1 MELKAASKMVQEM
14 MAQHGLAGWAYKLDG
29 AARRFGQCNY
39 RTRTIGQ
46 SAKIVLLN
54 DEHHV
59 RMNALHEIAHALAGP
74 KAGHGPEWR
83 RIARSIG
90 HSGAR
95 LYDPQV
101 VKTPPMKYRASCHSC
116 FMAHTSRKRSRVACK
131 ACCRKHNGGKFSEK
145 YLLQWEPMKGT
156 EVQMAKKSDGPRE
169 LKKLLTIPK
178 AANAKAPDGK
188 VSVSSII
195 EPLLLEG
202 KSTRAEIVAKVKEAR
217 PDLKDP
223 SAAISNVFRALAKAD
238 KNPHVVVVGGKVGV
252 GAKRGIEAAQAARV
266 QQAHERRMDRIQ
278 EWADRTTTEVSA
290 LFKRRDEFRAAWKA
304 EPKHKRV
311 WA

>member
-74 KAGHGPEWR
+74 GAGHGLKWK
-83 RIARSIG
+83 RIAQSIG

-116 FMAHTSRKRSRVACK
+116 FMAYTSRKRSRVACK

-145 YLLQWEPMKGT
+145 YLLQWETIEGT
-156 EVQMAKKSDGPRE
+156 EVQMAKKSGGPKE
-169 LKKLLTIPK
+169 PKKLPVAPK
-178 AANAKAPDGK
+178 KAKALESGK
-188 VSVSSII
+188 APVSSII

-202 KSTRAEIVAKVKEAR
+202 KSTRSEIVAKVKEAR

-238 KNPHVVVVGGKVGV
+238 KNPHIVVVGGKVGA

-266 QQAHERRMDRIQ
+266 QQALERRHDRIQ
-278 EWADRTTTEVSA
+278 AWADRTTVEVEHG
-290 LFKRRDEFRAAWKA
+290 FKRLGEFQAAWKA
-304 EPKHKRV
+304 EPKHKRI